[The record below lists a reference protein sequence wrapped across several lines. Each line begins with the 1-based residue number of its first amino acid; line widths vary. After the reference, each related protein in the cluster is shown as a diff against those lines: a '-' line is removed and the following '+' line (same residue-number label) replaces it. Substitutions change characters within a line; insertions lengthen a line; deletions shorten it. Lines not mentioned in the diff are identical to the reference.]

1 MMLLV
6 GIFKKEKRK
15 KEKENIVSLHTV
27 FHSAEMQK
35 KSAFINKIIA
45 SFKEEKKK
53 AYKQHSLYDS
63 SHKYLTP
70 FDSLSI
76 LH

>member
-1 MMLLV
+1 MLLV

-45 SFKEEKKK
+45 SFKEEKKNN
-53 AYKQHSLYDS
+53 YTNN
-63 SHKYLTP
+63 TP
-70 FDSLSI
+70 CMIQVTSI
-76 LH
+76 